1 MKENIALFM
10 AIGGATLVGYL
21 FGVRDERIENLKKDV
36 KIATKFGEFVGSVKA
51 LSNETEVKKEKETE

>member
-21 FGVRDERIENLKKDV
+21 FGVRDERIENLKKDIGMAHQV
-36 KIATKFGEFVGSVKA
+36 GELAEFMKA
-51 LSNETEVKKEKETE
+51 QSNETEVKKETE